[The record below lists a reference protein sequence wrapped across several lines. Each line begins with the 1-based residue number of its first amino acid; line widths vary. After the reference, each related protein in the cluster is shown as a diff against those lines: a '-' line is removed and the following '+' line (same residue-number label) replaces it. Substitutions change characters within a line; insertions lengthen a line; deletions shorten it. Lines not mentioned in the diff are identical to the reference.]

1 MNLRFLFHF
10 LSCLVLSPHV
20 HKYICWTSDW
30 TVLSSFIKCQ
40 RPGWSRSFWEGK
52 QFQFVYCLCQVT
64 RPRLQLLQTMLSA
77 VARDK
82 ARFPQIWRQFWSTKT
97 FLQLEWVSLEKGWFP
112 GCRGGGCSQ
121 AAGHSHPIVLNAVS
135 TFHSK
140 QLCELILNVNTAHCW
155 RGQLGDHCQYGD

>member
-1 MNLRFLFHF
+1 MPSHGSEELLQILHNSLLFSTDF
-10 LSCLVLSPHV
+10 PKSF
-20 HKYICWTSDW
+20 CWAQSANQGG
-30 TVLSSFIKCQ
+30 LPSFK
-40 RPGWSRSFWEGK
+40 GK
-52 QFQFVYCLCQVT
+52 QFRFVYCLCQVT
-64 RPRLQLLQTMLSA
+64 RPRLQLIQTMLSA

-82 ARFPQIWRQFWSTKT
+82 ARFPQIWRQFGSTKT

-121 AAGHSHPIVLNAVS
+121 AAAGHSHPIVLNAVS

-155 RGQLGDHCQYGD
+155 RSQLGDHCQYGD